1 MNHNVRITVQDN
13 FLNTADISPNKL
25 PNQYKGTN
33 TVVIGSNTVIVK
45 TKLPNITK
53 VVENISM

>member
-1 MNHNVRITVQDN
+1 MNHDVRITVQDN

-33 TVVIGSNTVIVK
+33 TVVIGSKTVIVK

>member
-1 MNHNVRITVQDN
+1 VNHDVRITVQDN
-13 FLNTADISPNKL
+13 FLNIADISPNKL

-33 TVVIGSNTVIVK
+33 TVVIGFNTVMVN